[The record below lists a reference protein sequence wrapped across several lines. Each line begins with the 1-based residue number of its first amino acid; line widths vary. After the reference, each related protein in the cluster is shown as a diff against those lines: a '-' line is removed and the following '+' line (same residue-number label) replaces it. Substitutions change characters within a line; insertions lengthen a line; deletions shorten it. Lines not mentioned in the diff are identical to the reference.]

1 MSESFNTPVDG
12 ALVNGGSF
20 RLDDI
25 LQGDIVSLDIFRV
38 LPFGGGVLK
47 VALTGTLL
55 QEVLDFG
62 LAKAGTGAYLQRY
75 GFDQKM
81 EVWYINN
88 EPIIASQ
95 TYNIAFS
102 DYLLKGFDIPFLTPE
117 NTGIINIYEPSK
129 SEPAYDIRR
138 AVITYLKTL

>member
-1 MSESFNTPVDG
+1 
-12 ALVNGGSF
+12 
-20 RLDDI
+20 
-25 LQGDIVSLDIFRV
+25 
-38 LPFGGGVLK
+38 
-47 VALTGTLL
+47 
-55 QEVLDFG
+55 VLDFG

-81 EVWYINN
+81 GVWYINN
-88 EPIIASQ
+88 EAIDASQ

-117 NTGIINIYEPSK
+117 NPGIINIYSPKE

-138 AVITYLKTL
+138 AVITFLKTL